1 MKEQTMQ
8 ESTNKSVSQSV
19 KQLANEAR
27 QMAEKRQN
35 AARNKNTPTD
45 STNTLI
51 QSNPI
56 AVVMLDQNLS
66 PESKRDQ
73 IVAALTFSKELSR
86 EENRAKL
93 EEFEKFKEYLQE
105 QRKILNKEGIKLQDT
120 EAFADLQ
127 SVIDA
132 MTEKSIEFQDSVKP
146 LLEVLNAV
154 FEIRKQDKITD
165 VYGCGRN

>member
-1 MKEQTMQ
+1 MKKQTMQ
-8 ESTNKSVSQSV
+8 ESTNKSESQSV

-73 IVAALTFSKELSR
+73 IVAALTFSKERSR

-105 QRKILNKEGIKLQDT
+105 QRKILNKEGIKLQNT
-120 EAFADLQ
+120 KA
-127 SVIDA
+127 S
-132 MTEKSIEFQDSVKP
+132 S
-146 LLEVLNAV
+146 
-154 FEIRKQDKITD
+154 R
-165 VYGCGRN
+165 